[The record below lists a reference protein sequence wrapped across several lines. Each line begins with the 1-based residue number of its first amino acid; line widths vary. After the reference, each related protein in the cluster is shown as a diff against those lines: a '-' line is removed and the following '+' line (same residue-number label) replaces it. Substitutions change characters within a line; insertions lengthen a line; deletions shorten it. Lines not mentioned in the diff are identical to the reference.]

1 MHLAAGCPPGSRGCD
16 PLFQLSP
23 HMHARGKN
31 SSSSDR
37 VGPGEAT
44 EGVREAVE
52 CPVARAFPSPTFL
65 STD

>member
-1 MHLAAGCPPGSRGCD
+1 MHLEAACPPASRVCD
-16 PLFQLSP
+16 SLFQLSP

-31 SSSSDR
+31 SLSSDR
-37 VGPGEAT
+37 VGCGEAT

-52 CPVARAFPSPTFL
+52 CPVAGAFPSPTFL

>member
-1 MHLAAGCPPGSRGCD
+1 MHLAAGCPPGSRVWD

-23 HMHARGKN
+23 HMHARGEN
-31 SSSSDR
+31 SVSSGR

-44 EGVREAVE
+44 EGVRE
-52 CPVARAFPSPTFL
+52 CPVAGAFPSPTFI